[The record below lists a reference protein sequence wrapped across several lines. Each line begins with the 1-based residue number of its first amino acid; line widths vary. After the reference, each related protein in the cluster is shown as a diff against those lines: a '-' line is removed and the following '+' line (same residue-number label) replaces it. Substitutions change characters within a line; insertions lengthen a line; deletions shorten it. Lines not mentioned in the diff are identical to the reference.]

1 MGSSTDREKS
11 LSVVNASL
19 NVAPEVVAAAAQDV
33 AGVGAALDRA
43 YATVAPAT
51 TSVAA
56 AAQDEVSAAIAEFFA
71 GHGQA
76 FAALGAKAASFQ
88 NLFVQALTNAG
99 QQYEAA
105 ETAIVSRLQAATAAL
120 HLPPIFGPR
129 PVPSSVPVDPAQF
142 AGTYYEQ
149 GSVKQFFSLGL
160 VNTKATYSLNPD
172 GTIRVQNSGNYFF
185 NNGLLSSITGS
196 AVPLNA
202 TNTAL
207 DVSFSPFK
215 LPFSLSAPTGN
226 YIIVARAPDY
236 SWVLVSDPTG
246 FSGYVLTR
254 SQFIPA
260 QQYQQLVGELV
271 SHGVWG
277 PITPTNQYA

>member
-1 MGSSTDREKS
+1 MAVS
-11 LSVVNASL
+11 
-19 NVAPEVVAAAAQDV
+19 PEIVGAAAQDV
-33 AGVGAALDRA
+33 AGIGTALDQA
-43 YATVAPAT
+43 YKALAPAT

-56 AAQDEVSAAIAEFFA
+56 AAGDDVSAAIAEFFS

-76 FAALGAKAASFQ
+76 FATLSAEAESFQ
-88 NLFVQALTNAG
+88 NLFVQALINAG
-99 QQYEAA
+99 QQYAAA
-105 ETAIVSRLQAATAAL
+105 ETAIVSQLQAATAAL
-120 HLPPIFGPR
+120 HLPPFFGPR

-185 NNGLLSSITGS
+185 DRGPLSTIVGS

-207 DVSFSPFK
+207 DVSFLPFK
-215 LPFSLSAPTGN
+215 PPFSLSGPTGN

-254 SQFIPA
+254 SQFIPP
-260 QQYQQLVGELV
+260 QLYQQLAGSLP
-271 SHGVWG
+271 SLGVWG
-277 PITPTNQYA
+277 PITPTPQYAS

>member
-1 MGSSTDREKS
+1 MSE
-11 LSVVNASL
+11 VNAFV
-19 NVAPEVVAAAAQDV
+19 NVVPDVVTAAAQDV
-33 AGVGAALDRA
+33 AGAGAALDQA
-43 YATVAPAT
+43 YTTLAPAT

-56 AAQDEVSAAIAEFFA
+56 AAADEVSAAIAGFFS

-76 FAALGAKAASFQ
+76 FAALSAQAASFQ
-88 NLFVQALTNAG
+88 DLFVQALNNAG
-99 QQYEAA
+99 QQYAAA
-105 ETAIVSRLQAATAAL
+105 ETAIVRQLQAATAAL

-207 DVSFSPFK
+207 DVSFLPFK
-215 LPFSLSAPTGN
+215 LPFSLSGPTGN

-254 SQFIPA
+254 DQFIAP
-260 QQYQQLVGELV
+260 QQYQQLAGQLV
-271 SHGVWG
+271 SLGVWG
-277 PITPTNQYA
+277 PITPTPQYAS

>member
-1 MGSSTDREKS
+1 MVNP
-11 LSVVNASL
+11 SVIVS
-19 NVAPEVVAAAAQDV
+19 PEVVAAAAQDV

-51 TSVAA
+51 TSVLAA
-56 AAQDEVSAAIAEFFA
+56 AGDEVSTAIAEFFS
-71 GHGQA
+71 GHGQD
-76 FAALGAKAASFQ
+76 FAAFGAKAASFQ
-88 NLFVQALTNAG
+88 NLFVQALNNAG
-99 QQYEAA
+99 RQYAAA
-105 ETAIVSRLQAATAAL
+105 ETAIVRQLQAGTAAL

-185 NNGLLSSITGS
+185 DRGPLSSITGS

-207 DVSFSPFK
+207 DVSFLPFK
-215 LPFSLSAPTGN
+215 LPFSLGAPTGN

-254 SQFIPA
+254 DQFIPP
-260 QQYQQLVGELV
+260 QQYQQLAGDLV
-271 SHGVWG
+271 SLGVWG
-277 PITPTNQYA
+277 PITPTRQYAS

>member
-1 MGSSTDREKS
+1 M
-11 LSVVNASL
+11 SVANAYVNVL
-19 NVAPEVVAAAAQDV
+19 PEGVAAAAQDV

-43 YATVAPAT
+43 YTALAPAT
-51 TSVAA
+51 TSVLAA
-56 AAQDEVSAAIAEFFA
+56 AEDEVSAAIAKFFS

-76 FAALGAKAASFQ
+76 FAALSAEAASFQ
-88 NLFVQALTNAG
+88 DLFVQALTNAG
-99 QQYEAA
+99 QQYAAA
-105 ETAIVSRLQAATAAL
+105 ETAIVRQLQAATAAL

-160 VNTKATYSLNPD
+160 VNTKANYSLNPD

-185 NNGLLSSITGS
+185 NGGPLSSIVGS

-207 DVSFSPFK
+207 DVSFLPFK

-260 QQYQQLVGELV
+260 QQYQQLAGQLV
-271 SHGVWG
+271 SLGVWG
-277 PITPTNQYA
+277 PITPTNQYAS

>member
-1 MGSSTDREKS
+1 M
-11 LSVVNASL
+11 SVVNAF
-19 NVAPEVVAAAAQDV
+19 VKVVPEGVSAAAQDV

-43 YATVAPAT
+43 YAALAPAT
-51 TSVAA
+51 ISVAA
-56 AAQDEVSAAIAEFFA
+56 AAQDEVSAAIAEFFS

-88 NLFVQALTNAG
+88 NLFVQALTNAS
-99 QQYEAA
+99 QQYAA
-105 ETAIVSRLQAATAAL
+105 TETAIVRQLQAATAAL

-185 NNGLLSSITGS
+185 DNGPLSSIVGS
-196 AVPLNA
+196 AVSVNA

-207 DVSFSPFK
+207 DVSFLPFK

-226 YIIVARAPDY
+226 YIIVAYAPDY

-254 SQFIPA
+254 SQFIPP
-260 QQYQQLVGELV
+260 QQYQQLAGDLV
-271 SHGVWG
+271 SLGVWG
-277 PITPTNQYA
+277 PITPTAQYPS

>member
-1 MGSSTDREKS
+1 MSA
-11 LSVVNASL
+11 VNASV
-19 NVAPEVVAAAAQDV
+19 NVSPEVVAAAAQDI
-33 AGVGAALDRA
+33 AGVGAALDQA
-43 YATVAPAT
+43 YAAVAPAT
-51 TSVAA
+51 TSLVAA
-56 AAQDEVSAAIAEFFA
+56 AEDEVSAAVASVFS

-76 FAALGAKAASFQ
+76 FAALGAKAVSFQ
-88 NLFVQALTNAG
+88 NLFVEALTNAS
-99 QQYEAA
+99 QQYKAA
-105 ETAIVSRLQAATAAL
+105 ETAIVDYLQAGTAAL

-129 PVPSSVPVDPAQF
+129 PVPSSQPVDPSQF

-185 NNGLLSSITGS
+185 DRGPLSMITGS
-196 AVPLNA
+196 AVPVNS

-207 DVSFSPFK
+207 NVSFLPFK
-215 LPFSLSAPTGN
+215 LPFSLGMPTGN
-226 YIIVARAPDY
+226 YIIVANAPDY

-254 SQFIPA
+254 SQFIPP
-260 QQYQQLVGELV
+260 QQYQQLVGDAV
-271 SHGVWG
+271 SLGVWG
-277 PITPTNQYA
+277 PITPTRQYAS